1 MGGIMDNVA
10 TTAPTDGRYNLSSSL
25 QDDFAEMETR
35 MDERLAKV
43 RALHLYKNKHD
54 TLASTAFLSG
64 RLD

>member
-1 MGGIMDNVA
+1 MDNVA

-43 RALHLYKNKHD
+43 RALHLYKK
-54 TLASTAFLSG
+54 
-64 RLD
+64 